1 MLYDCPSILICIY
14 VCEQSG
20 LCISKTQQDEEKK
33 KKRRGRKK
41 NKTIF
46 LVEELFAGVVIT
58 MLSFYL

>member
-1 MLYDCPSILICIY
+1 